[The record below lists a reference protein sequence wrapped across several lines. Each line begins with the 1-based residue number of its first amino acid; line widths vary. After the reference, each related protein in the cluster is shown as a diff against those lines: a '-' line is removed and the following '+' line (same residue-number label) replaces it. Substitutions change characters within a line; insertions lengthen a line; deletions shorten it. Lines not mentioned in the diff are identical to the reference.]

1 MRLRAC
7 VPGLLLCATAC
18 AEIPERV
25 RIDVDGR
32 SIEVRQ
38 RGLGTGGGWSSSRG
52 CGDEVR
58 LDLNAVGESLVSI
71 RMLGA
76 DELEATGSDGTVIRL
91 YRCAP

>member
-7 VPGLLLCATAC
+7 LAGMLLCATAC

-38 RGLGTGGGWSSSRG
+38 RGLRPGGGWSYSPA

-58 LDLNAVGESLVSI
+58 LDLNALGESLISI
-71 RMLGA
+71 RMIGP
-76 DELEATGSDGTVIRL
+76 DELEATGSDGAVIRL
-91 YRCAP
+91 YRCAL